1 MPFAFTK
8 QNRHLQFS
16 ETSDVSM
23 DDIRQMLNASQVG
36 MQSLKKLAMLVTIQE
51 LVGLV

>member
-1 MPFAFTK
+1 MK
-8 QNRHLQFS
+8 RNRHLQFS

-23 DDIRQMLNASQVG
+23 EDIRQMSEASQVD
-36 MQSLKKLAMLVTIQE
+36 MQSIKRLAVLVTVKE